1 MIETKDQKVD
11 NLEKEIDKL
20 CDQMKETFYQLIYRL
35 MSHRD
40 YSMDII
46 KKQLQDGYD
55 KIKSGQSSVSTL
67 YCYYM
72 FNSA

>member
-1 MIETKDQKVD
+1 MIETKDQKVE

-46 KKQLQDGYD
+46 KKQLQDEYD
-55 KIKSGQSSVSTL
+55 KIKSK
-67 YCYYM
+67 
-72 FNSA
+72 

>member
-46 KKQLQDGYD
+46 KKQLQDEYD
-55 KIKSGQSSVSTL
+55 KIKSK
-67 YCYYM
+67 
-72 FNSA
+72 

>member
-46 KKQLQDGYD
+46 KKQLQNGYD
-55 KIKSGQSSVSTL
+55 KIKSK
-67 YCYYM
+67 
-72 FNSA
+72 